1 MNRSMWVLLA
11 ALFVGVAAAPAP
23 ASAQFQAGVVIDR
36 DGIRHFHLAIGHY
49 YGYPVQ
55 TVTRWHPSWLHPDEL
70 PVVYLL
76 ARQARVSPDVVIA
89 LRQQGWSWLDITYHL
104 RVDPAIYVT
113 YLPAYGPP
121 YGVAH
126 GYWRKP
132 PRSHLRRLTDR
143 QIIDYVNVVF
153 WASVH
158 HRPVTEV
165 IVIRERA
172 PSWTHFARVEA
183 PRIRYQ
189 EPPRAAPPPV
199 QSAPRPAQ
207 PRPAAQAPA
216 PAARSATAPPPA
228 AGRGAP
234 ATTVPQAGARAPA
247 PAAAQ
252 APAAGRGPA
261 TAAPP
266 AANRAPTP
274 APAANR
280 APAPAANRTPTPA
293 PAANR
298 APAPAANRT
307 PTPAPAANRAPA
319 PAANRTP
326 TPAPAANRAP
336 APAANRAPAPAAN
349 RTPPAASRPPAAA
362 NNGRGNGR
370 GG

>member
-1 MNRSMWVLLA
+1 MIRSTWVLLA
-11 ALFVGVAAAPAP
+11 AVLVGIATAPAP

-76 ARQARVSPDVVIA
+76 AHQARVSPDVVIA

-132 PRSHLRRLTDR
+132 PRSHLRRLSDR

-153 WASVH
+153 WANLH

-189 EPPRAAPPPV
+189 EPARAAPPPV

-216 PAARSATAPPPA
+216 
-228 AGRGAP
+228 
-234 ATTVPQAGARAPA
+234 
-247 PAAAQ
+247 AQ
-252 APAAGRGPA
+252 APAARTPA
-261 TAAPP
+261 PAATRAPTTSAPAANRAPTTPPPAANRAPPP

-274 APAANR
+274 AP
-280 APAPAANRTPTPA
+280 T
-293 PAANR
+293 
-298 APAPAANRT
+298 
-307 PTPAPAANRAPA
+307 
-319 PAANRTP
+319 
-326 TPAPAANRAP
+326 ANRAP
-336 APAANRAPAPAAN
+336 APAANRAPTPTPAASRAPAPAAN
-349 RTPPAASRPPAAA
+349 RTPPPAAARPPAAA

>member
-1 MNRSMWVLLA
+1 MIRSTWVLLA
-11 ALFVGVAAAPAP
+11 AVLVGIATAPAP

-76 ARQARVSPDVVIA
+76 AHQARVSPDVVIA

-132 PRSHLRRLTDR
+132 PRSHLRRLSDR

-153 WASVH
+153 WANLH

-189 EPPRAAPPPV
+189 EPARAAPPPV

-216 PAARSATAPPPA
+216 AQAPAAR
-228 AGRGAP
+228 
-234 ATTVPQAGARAPA
+234 TVAPA
-247 PAAAQ
+247 PAAAVGRG
-252 APAAGRGPA
+252 APAAAPQAGARTPA
-261 TAAPP
+261 PAATRAPTTSAPAANRAPTTPPPAANRAPPP

-274 APAANR
+274 AP
-280 APAPAANRTPTPA
+280 T
-293 PAANR
+293 
-298 APAPAANRT
+298 
-307 PTPAPAANRAPA
+307 
-319 PAANRTP
+319 
-326 TPAPAANRAP
+326 ANRAP
-336 APAANRAPAPAAN
+336 APAANRAPTPTPAASRAPAPAAN
-349 RTPPAASRPPAAA
+349 RTPPPAAARPPAAA